1 MGSEYTCCG
10 HWREGPGRGF
20 AEMAQWRG
28 SSAGSG
34 SGGTWPAAGGGALL
48 GSLEDKPGDTHR
60 SRWPREALKAFETT
74 FHPIN
79 GRRIYRRLIWPRQ
92 AGGGPRASSTVV
104 GVPCD
109 PMSLLLVTARLEGNF
124 GS

>member
-1 MGSEYTCCG
+1 MDLQKWPSGEG
-10 HWREGPGRGF
+10 AQRAQAVVGPGQLR
-20 AEMAQWRG
+20 
-28 SSAGSG
+28 
-34 SGGTWPAAGGGALL
+34 GGGALL